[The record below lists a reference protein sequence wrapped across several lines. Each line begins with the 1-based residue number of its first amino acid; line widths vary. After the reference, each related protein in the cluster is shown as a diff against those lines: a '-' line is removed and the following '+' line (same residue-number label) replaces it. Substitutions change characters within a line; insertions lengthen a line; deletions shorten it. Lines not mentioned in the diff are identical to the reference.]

1 MISCKLKR
9 HHKKSYFPVVSIYGQ
24 PPPSVKF
31 PLRFHTCKH
40 SKQIPVN
47 EKKVWKLLGNLT
59 GGFHEFPHLETVNP
73 RITPCFLALSTSGN
87 LISGFHECLL
97 VKFTDTYLTADF
109 SHTCTMFSNHQ
120 FHNK

>member
-59 GGFHEFPHLETVNP
+59 GGFHEFPHLGTVYLRIPPRFPALETLGKPHRWFPRVSTPEIVNP
-73 RITPCFLALSTSGN
+73 RTLYWTL
-87 LISGFHECLL
+87 
-97 VKFTDTYLTADF
+97 
-109 SHTCTMFSNHQ
+109 
-120 FHNK
+120 

>member
-59 GGFHEFPHLETVNP
+59 GGFHEFPHLGTVYLRIPPRFPALETLGKPQRWFPRVSTPEIVNP
-73 RITPCFLALSTSGN
+73 RTLYWTL
-87 LISGFHECLL
+87 
-97 VKFTDTYLTADF
+97 
-109 SHTCTMFSNHQ
+109 
-120 FHNK
+120 